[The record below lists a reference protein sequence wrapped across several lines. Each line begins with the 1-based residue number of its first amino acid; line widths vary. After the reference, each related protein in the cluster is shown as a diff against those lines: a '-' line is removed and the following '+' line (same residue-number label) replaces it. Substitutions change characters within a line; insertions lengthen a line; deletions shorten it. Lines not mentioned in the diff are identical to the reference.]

1 MLQLTVDDAYRGRV
15 MSLYTLMFIG
25 TSPIGAILAGAVAEH
40 WGAPMATSGC
50 AVVLGGGALW
60 MVWRLRVLAARE
72 AVTVTPPT
80 TERLG

>member
-1 MLQLTVDDAYRGRV
+1 VDDAYRGRV

-25 TSPIGAILAGAVAEH
+25 TSPIGAILAGAVAQR

-50 AVVLGGGALW
+50 AVVLAGGALW

-72 AVTVTPPT
+72 AVPVTPPT